1 MIIRSDRI
9 DPLWKLFFNHIKFDN
24 QKSYSIADIGSGK
37 DPTYN
42 RLLQYININQFY
54 CVEEDESFHYPNPLK
69 VVDFNNFKKFK
80 KNFDIINALEVIEH
94 IHKSQ
99 ILTFFET
106 ILNKTNIAFFLQRQ
120 ILKILIT
127 NL

>member
-80 KNFDIINALEVIEH
+80 K
-94 IHKSQ
+94 
-99 ILTFFET
+99 
-106 ILNKTNIAFFLQRQ
+106 
-120 ILKILIT
+120 ILI
-127 NL
+127 L